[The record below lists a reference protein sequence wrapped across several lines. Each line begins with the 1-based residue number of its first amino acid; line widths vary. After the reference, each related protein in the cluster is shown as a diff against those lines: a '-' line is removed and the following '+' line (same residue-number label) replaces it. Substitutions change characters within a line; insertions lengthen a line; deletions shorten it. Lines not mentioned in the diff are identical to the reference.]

1 MLIFEDNRCV
11 WQPDVMSV
19 LQVFSYVQVHKDTYI
34 KCMQSFAYQFTSIN
48 LKNLNVFSCIFF

>member
-1 MLIFEDNRCV
+1 MLIFEGSKNV

-19 LQVFSYVQVHKDTYI
+19 LQVFAYVQIHKGTCI

-48 LKNLNVFSCIFF
+48 LKNLNVFSCIFL